1 MNRDTRVDAHGVQA
15 AQAPGLGTEAP
26 WTRAAPPA
34 LSPPLSSRCWAS
46 RPGHVLLCAQSAPT
60 KATTER
66 VLYARVAVG
75 VRAGADVHHSVCARV
90 RGAAWHACAHACASV
105 QPCGHEHVH
114 RNVCS
119 LRHHG
124 HEGGGDQG
132 LTLQAT
138 HAPPAPS
145 LSHQVEGKGLAGA
158 AREGRSSPSTSPAP
172 PRSPQGPSGCGWGV
186 LACTSPRPPPGG
198 GQLWVRPAP
207 RALYCRR
214 RPHHPAAP
222 DPRKT
227 RGPEP
232 SPRGA
237 RREAA
242 GHPHPCWAPAFLQT
256 CSLTPSRPGAPKR
269 DPTLSD
275 SSPQPWPRRRPRRHR
290 QLSRQAATFPAA
302 AGSALPGP
310 GGTAVTLRSTR
321 QPGRAPRLGEGPPD
335 PARGRP
341 GRGTHLW
348 QTPSSS

>member
-1 MNRDTRVDAHGVQA
+1 MLAGTRGHANRDTRVDAHGVQA

-34 LSPPLSSRCWAS
+34 LSPPLSSRCRVS
-46 RPGHVLLCAQSAPT
+46 RPGHVLLCAQRAPT
-60 KATTER
+60 EATTAR

-145 LSHQVEGKGLAGA
+145 PSHQVEGKGPAGA

-172 PRSPQGPSGCGWGV
+172 PRSPQGALRLRMGG
-186 LACTSPRPPPGG
+186 ACMHLSS
-198 GQLWVRPAP
+198 PAP
-207 RALYCRR
+207 
-214 RPHHPAAP
+214 
-222 DPRKT
+222 
-227 RGPEP
+227 
-232 SPRGA
+232 
-237 RREAA
+237 
-242 GHPHPCWAPAFLQT
+242 W
-256 CSLTPSRPGAPKR
+256 
-269 DPTLSD
+269 
-275 SSPQPWPRRRPRRHR
+275 
-290 QLSRQAATFPAA
+290 
-302 AGSALPGP
+302 
-310 GGTAVTLRSTR
+310 GGTALGQPHPPRPLLSST
-321 QPGRAPRLGEGPPD
+321 PPSC
-335 PARGRP
+335 RCV
-341 GRGTHLW
+341 
-348 QTPSSS
+348 